1 MGRFLFG
8 RTPSTAG
15 FTFPNNRT
23 QNFTIFCY
31 RTRLYFLA
39 TRSANAATKTLAS
52 RAVCDGSSIALAGN
66 AREANQFTQQKGHPD
81 ESN

>member
-39 TRSANAATKTLAS
+39 TRWANTATKTLAS
-52 RAVCDGSSIALAGN
+52 RVVWLGSSIALTRMPVRQN
-66 AREANQFTQQKGHPD
+66 NSLKKTKD
-81 ESN
+81 I